1 VQDGVANINIEQLLS
16 MSRSLIWNM
25 KTDSLLVL
33 FKSYLYYSK
42 YHGSITRNSSDLTA
56 LNTNLGRDK
65 IVAKM
70 FKNPVG
76 KTLKISFPLY
86 NDFI

>member
-1 VQDGVANINIEQLLS
+1 MLVYLSYTRVDGEN
-16 MSRSLIWNM
+16 
-25 KTDSLLVL
+25 
-33 FKSYLYYSK
+33 
-42 YHGSITRNSSDLTA
+42 HGSITRNSSNVA
-56 LNTNLGRDK
+56 ARNTNLERDK
-65 IVAKM
+65 IVAMM